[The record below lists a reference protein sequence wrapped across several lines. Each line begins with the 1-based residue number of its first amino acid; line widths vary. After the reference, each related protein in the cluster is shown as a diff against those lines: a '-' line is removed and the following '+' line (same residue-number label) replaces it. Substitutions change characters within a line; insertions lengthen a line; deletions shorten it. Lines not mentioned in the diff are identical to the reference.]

1 MRYKILALC
10 FAIITVFSSGAEIKS
25 EVKSTYFDRDG
36 KASLE
41 GSFKSSISY
50 KGEDFY
56 TELRLNGNYND
67 SEEGNIE
74 ADRAF
79 VELYGKKG
87 SLVLGKQ
94 RIFWG
99 EGYLF
104 NYADVFN
111 EVNSEDPRGDKE
123 GVNGI
128 DIKYNARDN
137 LKIEGAVILKDEKKN
152 YAARTMY
159 NLGLFE
165 FTADYLKYRSSF
177 PMNKLLMQDTKTYM
191 AEVKGE
197 YEIGFWGSALFRE
210 NSGVKYYNEKIYTA
224 GADYTVTLF
233 DRSLYL
239 LAEYSRN
246 QKFDA
251 DLLYNQMKYDIRNDL
266 NLSETL
272 ISDLNGGAR
281 KSSTALKYLYNDYI
295 TMTATYNNYANVKN
309 GSTMYEE
316 SQGVE
321 NEVKYEI
328 KADF

>member
-1 MRYKILALC
+1 MRYKILTLS
-10 FAIITVFSSGAEIKS
+10 FIVLSLISYGADIKS

-67 SEEGNIE
+67 SEEGSIE

-137 LKIEGAVILKDEKKN
+137 LKLEGAVILKDEKKN
-152 YAARTMY
+152 YATRAIY

-177 PMNKLLMQDTKTYM
+177 PMNKTVMQDTKTYM
-191 AEVKGE
+191 AEIKGE

-210 NSGVKYYNEKIYTA
+210 NSGVKYYNEKIYTV
-224 GADYTVTLF
+224 GADYTVTVM
-233 DRSLYL
+233 DSSLYM

-246 QKFDA
+246 QKFNA
-251 DLLYNQMKYDIRNDL
+251 DLLCTQLKYDIQSDL

-295 TMTATYNNYANVKN
+295 TMSATYNNYAHVKS
-309 GSTMYEE
+309 GSSIYEE
-316 SQGVE
+316 SQGAE